1 MIKTSFPQNDEWFK
15 AIKDQYFTLVDKY
28 DEKLETL
35 AEQGSAKAGVGELKP
50 DLAVEIKEAQE
61 LKVRQLLENQMVS
74 ESKAVKDSVTMVSN
88 TVSALSVKSISS
100 AQAQGYRNS
109 LLDISSR
116 LDVRMQKLA
125 EEIIQISNDT
135 DIPAFNDKFAEF
147 VSLERAR
154 LDSIEMALVT
164 KIKEDVVTVSAR
176 GSGHSG
182 SSHTYLKK
190 QDPPSFSGDILHFP
204 EFKRRW
210 GSQVHSEKLEEQA
223 ELDRL
228 RDNIPESTKDAH
240 ASVWDAIDKFLD
252 DAHEKATDTKVLLS
266 NYAAN
271 SSNEAVRCKR
281 CHEIGH
287 RKFECPKN
295 SASIAA
301 TRVNADDSDSDDNQG
316 KRKEELTR

>member
-1 MIKTSFPQNDEWFK
+1 
-15 AIKDQYFTLVDKY
+15 
-28 DEKLETL
+28 
-35 AEQGSAKAGVGELKP
+35 
-50 DLAVEIKEAQE
+50 
-61 LKVRQLLENQMVS
+61 MVS

-125 EEIIQISNDT
+125 EEIIKISNDT
-135 DIPAFNDKFAEF
+135 DIPAFNEKFAEF

-164 KIKEDVVTVSAR
+164 KIEDVVTVSAR

-228 RDNIPESTKDAH
+228 RDNIPESAKKMLTGEK
-240 ASVWDAIDKFLD
+240 SLVLGRFSQNYMAIKPCWP
-252 DAHEKATDTKVLLS
+252 T
-266 NYAAN
+266 N
-271 SSNEAVRCKR
+271 
-281 CHEIGH
+281 
-287 RKFECPKN
+287 
-295 SASIAA
+295 
-301 TRVNADDSDSDDNQG
+301 
-316 KRKEELTR
+316 